1 MVGEIC
7 RAFLLKADFG
17 VSERLTICT
26 YDISLDGGK
35 SAQESVAEKAN
46 AIARK
51 RPILNR

>member
-26 YDISLDGGK
+26 YDISLDGG
-35 SAQESVAEKAN
+35 SLRRSVAEKAN